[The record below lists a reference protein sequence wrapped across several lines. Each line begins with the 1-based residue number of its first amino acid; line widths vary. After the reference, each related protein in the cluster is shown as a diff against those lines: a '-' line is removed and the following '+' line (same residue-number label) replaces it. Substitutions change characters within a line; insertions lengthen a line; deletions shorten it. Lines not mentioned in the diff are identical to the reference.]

1 MGKHRAFAG
10 LTRRPRASFNA
21 NGERQVSGAINLW
34 FRNGGHAGRPPRFPV
49 FRPSIENLRRIEPFG
64 FSANFRRFYLN
75 ANTCGLSTTVNQ
87 EKTCGH

>member
-1 MGKHRAFAG
+1 VENTVHSRGFHRARDPH
-10 LTRRPRASFNA
+10 LTRMVNDRFPARSSYGFEMVDAP
-21 NGERQVSGAINLW
+21 
-34 FRNGGHAGRPPRFPV
+34 GGPRFPV
-49 FRPSIENLRRIEPFG
+49 FRPSIENLRRIEPFE